1 MIQVEYPD
9 KAQWP
14 EILKRP
20 GLNVESLFD
29 TVRVILDRIKAEGD
43 RAVLDYEAQFD
54 KVRLE
59 SLAVTEEEM
68 CESENLVSED
78 LKAAIRLAK
87 QNIETFHAAQRF
99 EGKRV
104 ETRPGVTC
112 WQKAVGAP
120 VQYGIDV
127 GRSCKDCRL

>member
-54 KVRLE
+54 
-59 SLAVTEEEM
+59 
-68 CESENLVSED
+68 
-78 LKAAIRLAK
+78 
-87 QNIETFHAAQRF
+87 
-99 EGKRV
+99 
-104 ETRPGVTC
+104 
-112 WQKAVGAP
+112 
-120 VQYGIDV
+120 
-127 GRSCKDCRL
+127 